1 MNDDCRKS
9 ECRNSLP
16 KAQKQTSIIA
26 LGIAFSRIKF
36 TIFFILFPAIISY
49 FRFVF
54 FLRISCHSNV
64 WEKFG
69 FYFTDFRVTIACIP
83 VTHTAQILANFVVFG
98 RLLGKKALA
107 KERYITLLNSVY
119 FINSTQDLQNI
130 RYPKICMKCYRMG
143 PFSYYVR
150 TQGGRG
156 GSSKCEQKRTGGRDG
171 FLLSRTFAKKIFFID

>member
-1 MNDDCRKS
+1 MNDYCRKS
-9 ECRNSLP
+9 QGRNSLP

-64 WEKFG
+64 LEKFG
-69 FYFTDFRVTIACIP
+69 FYFTDFRVAIACIP
-83 VTHTAQILANFVVFG
+83 VTHTAQFLANFVVFG
-98 RLLGKKALA
+98 KLLGKKALA
-107 KERYITLLNSVY
+107 KERYIALLNSVY
-119 FINSTQDLQNI
+119 FINITQDLQNI

-143 PFSYYVR
+143 PFNYYVR
-150 TQGGRG
+150 SQGGRG
-156 GSSKCEQKRTGGRDG
+156 RGFFKMQTKANGGEG
-171 FLLSRTFAKKIFFID
+171 WVFA